1 MRSGRISGIAAFV
14 VVAAASV
21 PADPVSAHHSR
32 AGVYEAPDKTITM
45 PAVVTE
51 WRWRNPH
58 VFLVWDTKSAD
69 GTVVQW
75 TGELSSITSMMSEGM
90 NRNSLKPGDQVTVTV
105 VPARS
110 GAPQSQ
116 LVKVVMADGR
126 VPLDRTRGPIPD

>member
-1 MRSGRISGIAAFV
+1 MRSMRLPGIAALLVFL
-14 VVAAASV
+14 VASL

-32 AGVYEAPDKTITM
+32 AGVYESPDKTIAM

-58 VFLVWDTKSAD
+58 VFLVWDTKGPD
-69 GTVVQW
+69 GVPVQW
-75 TGELSSITSMMSEGM
+75 TGELSSVTSMVSEGM
-90 NRNSLKPGDQVTVTV
+90 TRNSLKPGDQVTVTV

-110 GAPQSQ
+110 GAPQGQ
-116 LVKVVMADGR
+116 LVKVVMADGK